1 MSLEGVSI
9 LRAPL
14 LSGCIRIT
22 NYRQVNKVEKPR
34 FNILIFMLKY
44 KCACSESAKE
54 GFSNRTNSLTGVY
67 CKFRPEY
74 CYLSPTIPYN

>member
-14 LSGCIRIT
+14 LSECISI
-22 NYRQVNKVEKPR
+22 NFIYLSVVGKAR

-44 KCACSESAKE
+44 KCDCSECSKE

-67 CKFRPEY
+67 CKFRPGY

>member
-9 LRAPL
+9 LRALL
-14 LSGCIRIT
+14 LSECISI
-22 NYRQVNKVEKPR
+22 NFIYLSVVGKAR

-44 KCACSESAKE
+44 KCDCSEGSKE

-67 CKFRPEY
+67 RKFRPEY